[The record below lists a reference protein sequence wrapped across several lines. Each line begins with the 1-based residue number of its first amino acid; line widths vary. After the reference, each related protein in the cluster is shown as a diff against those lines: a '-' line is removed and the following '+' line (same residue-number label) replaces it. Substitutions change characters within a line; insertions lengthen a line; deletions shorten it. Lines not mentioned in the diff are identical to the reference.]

1 MTLTKADLID
11 AIYNQLDLPKTRSSK
26 VVESLI
32 AIIKRTL
39 ENGEDILI
47 TGFGKFYV
55 KEKRKRKGRNP
66 HTREDVMLDERKVV
80 TFKCSGVL
88 RNKINRE
95 RRQHSRINER
105 LQFKVKAED
114 FDLATE
120 TINLSCLGAYC
131 QLNRHI
137 PLMTSLK
144 IALALPY
151 GDHGNGFD
159 YVECIGV
166 VVRVEEVLSETN
178 MDSVYNTAIY
188 FNEIEESEKEKI
200 ADFFQKHQRKE
211 IGIPEQSSCIEPT

>member
-11 AIYNQLDLPKTRSSK
+11 ALYNQLDLPKTRSSK

-39 ENGEDILI
+39 ENGEDVLI
-47 TGFGKFYV
+47 TGFGKFSV

-66 HTREDVMLDERKVV
+66 HTREDLMLGERKVV

-88 RNKINRE
+88 RNKINKE
-95 RRQHSRINER
+95 RRRHPRIDER
-105 LQFKVKAED
+105 FEFKVKAEE
-114 FDLATE
+114 FDAVTE
-120 TINLSCLGAYC
+120 TINVSCLGAYC
-131 QLNRHI
+131 QLNKHI

-151 GDHGNGFD
+151 GDQGNEYD
-159 YVECIGV
+159 YVECNGV
-166 VVRVEEVLSETN
+166 VVRIEEILSEAHL
-178 MDSVYNTAIY
+178 DSVYNTAIY

-200 ADFFQKHQRKE
+200 ADFFQKHQRKG
-211 IGIPEQSSCIEPT
+211 IGAPE

>member
-1 MTLTKADLID
+1 MTLTKTDLID
-11 AIYNQLDLPKTRSSK
+11 AIYNQFNLPKTRSSK

-32 AIIKRTL
+32 EIIKRTL
-39 ENGEDILI
+39 ENGEDVLI

-66 HTREDVMLDERKVV
+66 QTREDLMLGERKVV

-95 RRQHSRINER
+95 RRRHPRINGR

-114 FDLATE
+114 FDAVTE
-120 TINLSCLGAYC
+120 TINLSYLGAYC
-131 QLNRHI
+131 QLNKHI

-151 GDHGNGFD
+151 GDQENEFD
-159 YVECIGV
+159 YVECNGV
-166 VVRVEEVLSETN
+166 VVRIEEVLSETN

-211 IGIPEQSSCIEPT
+211 IGIPE

>member
-11 AIYNQLDLPKTRSSK
+11 ALYNQLDLPKTRSSK

-39 ENGEDILI
+39 ENGEDVLI
-47 TGFGKFYV
+47 TGFGKFSV

-66 HTREDVMLDERKVV
+66 HTREDLMLGERKVV

-88 RNKINRE
+88 RNKINKE
-95 RRQHSRINER
+95 RRRHPRIDER
-105 LQFKVKAED
+105 FEFKVKAEE
-114 FDLATE
+114 FDAVTE
-120 TINLSCLGAYC
+120 TINVSCLGAYC
-131 QLNRHI
+131 QLNKHI

-151 GDHGNGFD
+151 GDQGNEYD
-159 YVECIGV
+159 YVECNGV
-166 VVRVEEVLSETN
+166 VVRIEKISSKSHLG
-178 MDSVYNTAIY
+178 SVYNTAIY

-200 ADFFQKHQRKE
+200 ADFFEERQRKE
-211 IGIPEQSSCIEPT
+211 IEVPV

>member
-11 AIYNQLDLPKTRSSK
+11 ALYNQLDLPKTRSSK

-39 ENGEDILI
+39 ENGEDVLI
-47 TGFGKFYV
+47 TGFGKFSV

-66 HTREDVMLDERKVV
+66 HTREDLMLGERKVV

-88 RNKINRE
+88 RNKINKE
-95 RRQHSRINER
+95 RRRHPRIDER
-105 LQFKVKAED
+105 FEFKVKAEE
-114 FDLATE
+114 FDAVTE
-120 TINLSCLGAYC
+120 TINVSCLGAYC
-131 QLNRHI
+131 QLNKHI

-151 GDHGNGFD
+151 GDQGNEYD
-159 YVECIGV
+159 YVECNGV
-166 VVRVEEVLSETN
+166 VVRIEEILSEAN
-178 MDSVYNTAIY
+178 LGSVYNTAIY

-200 ADFFQKHQRKE
+200 ADFFEERQRKE
-211 IGIPEQSSCIEPT
+211 IEVPV

>member
-32 AIIKRTL
+32 EIIKRTL
-39 ENGEDILI
+39 ENGEDVLI

-66 HTREDVMLDERKVV
+66 QTREDLMLGERKVV
-80 TFKCSGVL
+80 TFKCSGIL
-88 RNKINRE
+88 RNKINKE
-95 RRQHSRINER
+95 RRKYTRINER

-114 FDLATE
+114 FDAVTE
-120 TINLSCLGAYC
+120 TINLSCLGVYC
-131 QLNRHI
+131 QLNKHI

-151 GDHGNGFD
+151 GDQGNEFD
-159 YVECIGV
+159 YVECNGV
-166 VVRVEEVLSETN
+166 VVRIEKILPEANLGR
-178 MDSVYNTAIY
+178 VYNTAIY
-188 FNEIEESEKEKI
+188 FTEIEESEKEKI
-200 ADFFQKHQRKE
+200 ADFFEEHQLKE
-211 IGIPEQSSCIEPT
+211 IGMPE

>member
-11 AIYNQLDLPKTRSSK
+11 AIYNHLDLPKTRSSK

-32 AIIKRTL
+32 KIIKRTL
-39 ENGEDILI
+39 ENGEDVLI

-66 HTREDVMLDERKVV
+66 QTREDLMLGERKVA

-95 RRQHSRINER
+95 RRRHHRINER
-105 LQFKVKAED
+105 LQFQVKAED
-114 FDLATE
+114 FDAVTE
-120 TINLSCLGAYC
+120 TINLGCLGAYC

-151 GDHGNGFD
+151 GDQGNEFD
-159 YVECIGV
+159 YVECYGV
-166 VVRVEEVLSETN
+166 VVRTEKIVPEAN
-178 MDSVYNTAIY
+178 RGSVYNTAIY
-188 FNEIEESEKEKI
+188 FNEIEESGKEKI
-200 ADFFQKHQRKE
+200 ADFFEEHQREE
-211 IGIPEQSSCIEPT
+211 IEMPE

>member
-11 AIYNQLDLPKTRSSK
+11 AIYNQLDLPKTISSK

-32 AIIKRTL
+32 EIMKRTL
-39 ENGEDILI
+39 ENGEDVLV

-66 HTREDVMLDERKVV
+66 QTREDLMLGERKVV

-95 RRQHSRINER
+95 RRRHPRINGR

-114 FDLATE
+114 FDAVTE
-120 TINLSCLGAYC
+120 TINLSCFGAYC
-131 QLNRHI
+131 QLNKHI

-151 GDHGNGFD
+151 GDQGNEFD
-159 YVECIGV
+159 YVECNGV
-166 VVRVEEVLSETN
+166 VVRSEKILSEAHLG
-178 MDSVYNTAIY
+178 SVYNTAIY

-200 ADFFQKHQRKE
+200 ADFFEEHQRKE
-211 IGIPEQSSCIEPT
+211 MGMPE